1 MPQQTLQ
8 SGHQFLTGPLEPAHG
23 GNGKLMTAFGKEGLG
38 EGPSLGDCCHTAGL
52 AWPTLPSL
60 PRTNLWLKC
69 CSRTSLP
76 FSTRTSRMWMALI
89 FRWAFP

>member
-1 MPQQTLQ
+1 MLL
-8 SGHQFLTGPLEPAHG
+8 SRES
-23 GNGKLMTAFGKEGLG
+23 LG
-38 EGPSLGDCCHTAGL
+38 EGQATEAAATELPWPARPTFPPPGPSSD
-52 AWPTLPSL
+52 
-60 PRTNLWLKC
+60 RWLKC